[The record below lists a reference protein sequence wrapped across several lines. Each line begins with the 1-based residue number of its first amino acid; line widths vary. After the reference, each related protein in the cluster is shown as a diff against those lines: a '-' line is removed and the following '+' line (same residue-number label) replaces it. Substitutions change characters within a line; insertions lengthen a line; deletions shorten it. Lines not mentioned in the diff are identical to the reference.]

1 VSRTAEELEQ
11 CHFKAA
17 LAEVMALA
25 RAGNG
30 YFDTT
35 KPFMSRKTDMEACA
49 RAINVCLQTA
59 RALATITA
67 PFLPAT
73 AEKCAKMLNLDEGW
87 RTWASATDELPQGHL
102 LREPE
107 ILIKKLD
114 AGELFGE

>member
-1 VSRTAEELEQ
+1 MSRTAEELEQ
-11 CHFKAA
+11 CRFKAA
-17 LAEVMALA
+17 FSEVMALA

-49 RAINVCLQTA
+49 RAVNICLQTA
-59 RALATITA
+59 RTLTTIVA
-67 PFLPAT
+67 PFLPDT
-73 AEKCAKMLNLDEGW
+73 AEKCAKMLNLDENW
-87 RTWASATDELPQGHL
+87 RTWASATDELPQGRP

-114 AGELFGE
+114 PRELFGD